1 VEGGPPPPPAE
12 VRAVIDAY
20 PAALRP
26 RFERLRAL
34 IFRTAAATEG
44 VGPLTETLKWGEPA
58 YLTEATRSGSTVR
71 LGASRRRPD
80 CAALF
85 FHCRTGLVDAFRA
98 QFPELSYE
106 GDRAVLIA
114 PDANLP
120 EDALGNCIAMALTH
134 HLAKRR
140 TPRPAAPGTAAGPAS

>member
-1 VEGGPPPPPAE
+1 MPLLSPAADSVEGGLPPPPPPPPAE
-12 VRAVIDAY
+12 VRAVFDAY
-20 PAALRP
+20 PPALR
-26 RFERLRAL
+26 RRLERLRAL

-71 LGASRRRPD
+71 LGASRKRPD

-85 FHCRTGLVDAFRA
+85 FHCRSGLVDAFRA
-98 QFPELSYE
+98 RFPELDYE

-114 PDANLP
+114 PGSDLP
-120 EDALGNCIAMALTH
+120 EDPLGI
-134 HLAKRR
+134 
-140 TPRPAAPGTAAGPAS
+140 